1 MKLAKIDSSKEN
13 TSRHLRK
20 SFKTTFGSV
29 FIRSAIFWKLCIICS
44 HSSFKTTPRGWLLVD
59 LYGSVWTHLEM

>member
-1 MKLAKIDSSKEN
+1 MRLAKIDSSKEN

-29 FIRSAIFWKLCIICS
+29 FIRSAIFRKCFGENLLQVLLQEVLQVIFQL
-44 HSSFKTTPRGWLLVD
+44 FKND
-59 LYGSVWTHLEM
+59 F